1 MKETIAQVVSS
12 PFFGIALSISCYAF
26 GVWVNRKVKSPLANP
41 LLIAIL
47 LVAGI
52 LLLFGI
58 PLESYN
64 RGGSIISMFLGPATA
79 VLALTIYR
87 QRMLLGKYL
96 VAVLCGTLVGS
107 LVSLGSVWILGKAFG
122 LDDQIIFSILPKSVT
137 TPIAVEISTQLG
149 GLASLTVAAV
159 VITGTLGNILAPTL
173 VKLFRVKD
181 PVAAGVGIGACS
193 HAVGTSKA
201 IEMGEIEGAM
211 SGIALSM
218 SGIITVLLALLIF

>member
-1 MKETIAQVVSS
+1 MREALAQVVSS
-12 PFFGIALSISCYAF
+12 PFFGISLSISCYAF
-26 GVWVNRKVKSPLANP
+26 GVWLNRKTRTPLVNP

-47 LVAGI
+47 LVVGI

-87 QRMLLGKYL
+87 QRKLLGKYL
-96 VAVLCGTLVGS
+96 VAVLCGTLAGS

-122 LDDQIIFSILPKSVT
+122 LDDQLIFSILPKSVT